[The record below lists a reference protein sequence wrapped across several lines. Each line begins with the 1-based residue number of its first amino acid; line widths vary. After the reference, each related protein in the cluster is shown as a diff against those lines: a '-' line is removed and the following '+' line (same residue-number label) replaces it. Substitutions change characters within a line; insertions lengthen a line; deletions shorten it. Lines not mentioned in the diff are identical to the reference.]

1 MKQKIMV
8 DIGNLTLTISDA
20 IDLASPL
27 LAQHQQRVGFIV
39 WELAKAAQFPAE
51 MTERLFLAALLHDVG
66 AFSVEEKLALY
77 VFEEKNCEPHCIRGE
92 ILFRQVPWL
101 LNSAEIIRHHHRAWE
116 EWDESIDQPP
126 VLASQILYMAD
137 NLERLI
143 NRNQYILHQNDKLLS
158 RIKEGAGNRYHPQV
172 VDWLMSI
179 SRREEF
185 WLDLVSPRLYA
196 LLLHNGPFNRMELS
210 LAGMRSF
217 TTMIQYVIDFRS
229 RFTATH
235 SAGVATCAES
245 LAKLFGFTVTEME
258 LMKIAGSLHDLG
270 KLAIPNRILDKPG
283 ALLKDE
289 FAFMKS
295 HTYFTYALLNTIA
308 GFERIAEWAAFHHE
322 RLDGSGYPFRC
333 QGAELDT
340 GARLLMVA
348 DLFTALA
355 EDRPYRKGMA
365 KEKIINILED
375 FGGRG
380 LLDEQIIMLALDNY
394 SELYER
400 VNEEQAETK
409 KFYEN
414 QFAG

>member
-1 MKQKIMV
+1 
-8 DIGNLTLTISDA
+8 
-20 IDLASPL
+20 
-27 LAQHQQRVGFIV
+27 
-39 WELAKAAQFPAE
+39 
-51 MTERLFLAALLHDVG
+51 MTEKLFLAALLHDVG
-66 AFSVEEKLALY
+66 AFSVEEKLAFS

-101 LNSAEIIRHHHRAWE
+101 LNSAEIVRHHHRTWE
-116 EWDESIDQPP
+116 EWNASIDQPA
-126 VLASQILYMAD
+126 VLASQMLCIAD

-143 NRNQYILHQNDKLLS
+143 SRDQYILHQNDKLLS

-172 VDWLMSI
+172 VDWLISV

-245 LAKLFGFTVTEME
+245 LAGMFGLTETE
-258 LMKIAGSLHDLG
+258 TIWIGIAGNLHDLG
-270 KLAIPNRILDKPG
+270 KLAIPNSILDKPG
-283 ALLKDE
+283 ALTKDE

-333 QGAELDT
+333 HSAEIDT

-355 EDRPYRKGMA
+355 EDRPYRKGMP

-375 FGGRG
+375 FGKRR
-380 LLDEQIIMLALDNY
+380 LIDEQIIMLALDNY
-394 SELYER
+394 GELYGR
-400 VNEEQAETK
+400 VTQEQAEARN
-409 KFYEN
+409 FYEN
-414 QFAG
+414 QFAGVGNAEE